1 MTVRAVHGATLALLI
16 GVSVGAPAAS
26 AAADRPV
33 YVRPGAPGE
42 PTQRISVASV
52 TVPVSAPYSHAEV
65 HFMQHMMVHHGQAVT
80 MSALVPDRA
89 SDPRIHQIARQIDI
103 TQDAE
108 ISQMV
113 QWLELRDE
121 EVPDPFDTEGHENMP
136 GMVSHEDMMAL
147 EAAEGTEFDVLFL
160 ELMIQHHLGAI
171 VMVDNLN
178 AAAGIY
184 VEANV
189 AVMAEHVV
197 DQQETEIKRMERLLD
212 ELRAGA

>member
-1 MTVRAVHGATLALLI
+1 VAARAIHGATLALLI
-16 GVSVGAPAAS
+16 GVGVGAPAAS
-26 AAADRPV
+26 AAADRPI

-52 TVPVSAPYSHAEV
+52 TVPVTAPYSHHEV
-65 HFMQHMMVHHGQAVT
+65 HFLQHMMVHHGQAVT

-89 SDPRIHQIARQIDI
+89 SDPRIHTIARQIDL

-108 ISQMV
+108 ISQMA

-121 EVPDPFDTEGHENMP
+121 EVPDPFDTHGHENMP

-147 EAAEGTEFDVLFL
+147 EAADGAAFDVLFL
-160 ELMIQHHLGAI
+160 ELMIQHHDGA
-171 VMVDNLN
+171 VTMVENLN
-178 AAAGIY
+178 AAAGVY
-184 VEANV
+184 VEPNV
-189 AVMAEHVV
+189 AVMAYHFV
-197 DQQETEIKRMERLLD
+197 DQQETEMKRMQRLLD